1 VCSPAHLNGV
11 SSSSGNQT
19 GVQQVRSPKPV
30 DCRDNEISN
39 LNSHVVNVKCRYRI
53 LTSGDE
59 GSSISDEVDIRV
71 GDTENV
77 QKKSEMLSVLSDIT
91 PDSDQQREGEEKG

>member
-1 VCSPAHLNGV
+1 
-11 SSSSGNQT
+11 
-19 GVQQVRSPKPV
+19 
-30 DCRDNEISN
+30 
-39 LNSHVVNVKCRYRI
+39 VKCRYRI

-77 QKKSEMLSVLSDIT
+77 QKKSEMLSVLSYAT
-91 PDSDQQREGEEKG
+91 PNL